1 MAVTLTGTGGLFTRL
16 GKLFGLAKT
25 IRQHQQ
31 AIAPTAA
38 TSTSGVRTIYSVYA
52 STTGTLPMATDL
64 VRAISDEDVVADA
77 SVTTL
82 AGIKSA
88 AERTLVEMVDAD
100 TRLPEKTVPEA
111 MRELAFQMNRDGE
124 KVALT
129 AVTVGSSSYNAANT
143 GNAVVIVS
151 VEAPKIIKDNVVF
164 SSKVAAQPYVRAET
178 LTFSCSQDTKV
189 AGVSSGSERWMVTGD
204 RSFPNLDRRWRAG
217 SGTAMMLTA
226 TSGDQDGGGA
236 PGMNILTNGDFEVF
250 ESDVPI
256 NWTLATGTANT
267 HVQKSTTA
275 QRGTGA
281 LKIIGDGSNLTRL
294 TQRLNF
300 GTGTYGKLKGDT
312 LYLVSCWVRAD
323 GGAAPLAGV
332 LRISFRDGT
341 NTVLTGMTFNV
352 DLTAITLSY
361 VRYGLAVVSPV
372 NIPDEA
378 YMVVELTTAITST
391 QAVLV
396 DEVTVCE
403 MQRLAPGGPGV
414 AIVAGSTDSRRG
426 DLATVAISNNAV
438 GEMNLELDRFFG
450 LYETGIFLPSGQG
463 TNVTVADSLIS

>member
-111 MRELAFQMNRDGE
+111 MRELAFQMNRDTQ

-129 AVTVGSSSYNAANT
+129 DFTVGSTSYNAANT
-143 GNAVVIVS
+143 GNAVVVVS

-164 SSKVAAQPYVRAET
+164 ASKIASQPYVRAET

-312 LYLVSCWVRAD
+312 LYLISCWVRAD

-332 LRISFRDGT
+332 LRVSFRDGT
-341 NTVLTGMTFNV
+341 DTVLTGMTFNV

-361 VRYGLAVVSPV
+361 VRYDKAVVSPV

-426 DLATVAISNNAV
+426 DLATVAISNNTV
-438 GEMNLELDRFFG
+438 GEMNLELDRMFG
-450 LYETGIFLPSGQG
+450 LYESGIFLPSGQG
-463 TNVTVADSLIS
+463 TNITVADSLIS